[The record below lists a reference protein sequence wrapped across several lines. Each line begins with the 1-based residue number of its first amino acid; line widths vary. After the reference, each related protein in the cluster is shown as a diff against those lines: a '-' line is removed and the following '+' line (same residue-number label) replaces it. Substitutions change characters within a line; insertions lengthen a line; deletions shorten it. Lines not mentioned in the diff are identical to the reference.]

1 MIRSR
6 KLKINKYII
15 SALSVLSNSPNTNN
29 LTMLSIYNVY
39 DKLAEESLGEKLS
52 KKCVHKRV
60 DNDEMVECLKSLLE
74 SVSSVIAHTAQK
86 CLRRLF
92 PKMFNYYLKTLELT
106 ISS

>member
-29 LTMLSIYNVY
+29 LTMRSVYNVY
-39 DKLAEESLGEKLS
+39 NKLTDESKGETIS
-52 KKCVHKRV
+52 KKCVHKHL
-60 DNDEMVECLKSLLE
+60 DNDEMVECLRLMLE

-86 CLRRLF
+86 MFKKIGSLF
-92 PKMFNYYLKTLELT
+92 KKKNKK
-106 ISS
+106 